1 MIVPYV
7 RIFSDYPLFPIFSI
21 DAHPIFVHILDD
33 YPILCHVKLP
43 MGIMGIGEK
52 KAYGICI

>member
-7 RIFSDYPLFPIFSI
+7 RIFPIFSI